1 MLNLSLGL
9 ADARR
14 LCRRSPGFVA
24 FAVVTLALGI
34 GASTLVFTL
43 VQTAL
48 VRSLPFEDPGSLVW
62 MYNVRTE
69 RERAPFS
76 IPDFD
81 DYRRANTTLANVA
94 VFTNWA
100 ANLTGSGAPERLEG
114 TRVSGNFFQ
123 VLGARAWL
131 GRTLEPRDQDGDAR
145 VVVLTHGLWQRRFGG
160 DISIVGRDV
169 TLNGAAYTVVGVLPR
184 GFLFPFREA
193 TLAVPTT
200 LRADPRRSDRGA
212 NFLRV
217 VARLKPDVG
226 LARADADLDAIAAR
240 LQRSYPNE
248 DSRKIGVNLYPLH
261 SEIVRDYQQI
271 LWTLFAA
278 VLLFM
283 AIGCGNLA
291 NLLLVRSVTRGPEF
305 VLRASLGASRWQV
318 LRQLAIEAL
327 VIAITGGIAG
337 AGLAVAG
344 LSLWRR
350 FGPADFPRM
359 DETAIDLRVFAFGVA
374 LTLVVAVVCAVVPA
388 RAVVRAQAAATGLTM
403 PRSTPTRRE
412 RGVQHAFVTIQVAG
426 ALVLLVCMGL
436 VVRGFGELEH
446 VDAGFTPSHAL
457 SMQLSLPPRAYSD
470 VASIE
475 HFYHALKVRLSE
487 LGGISAAGVVSLRP
501 LSGLL
506 STMDVAFPDRPAPPP
521 DEVPQAHFRVA
532 SAGYFA
538 AAGIPILAGRAFLES
553 DIGSSRPVAMVSQ
566 TFAER
571 HWPGESAVGR
581 AVQIVESRASAP
593 MEVVGVVADVKQF
606 GLADAATADLYVP
619 LPQMPVSQAALLA
632 ARTFWMLRTDD
643 DPRALVNRLP
653 DVVHGVDPDVA
664 ASSIHTLED
673 VVDSSIAAWRVDVRL
688 LQTFGPLAIVLC
700 TIGVYAVASFSAG
713 TRRRELAIQAAL
725 GATRRTLVVRTLRE
739 ELWPV
744 VVGVLIGAAAA
755 AVLAP
760 RLGSLLFH
768 ASPFDPWSYAVACA
782 SLLTAALVASYA
794 PASRAGAAN
803 PADLLR
809 M

>member
-1 MLNLSLGL
+1 ML
-9 ADARR
+9 AEVRR
-14 LCRRSPGFVA
+14 LCHRTPGFVA

-34 GASTLVFTL
+34 GTSTLVFTL

-48 VRSLPFEDPGSLVW
+48 VRALPFDDPGSLVW
-62 MYNVRTE
+62 MYNARTE

-76 IPDFD
+76 MPDLD
-81 DYRRANTTLANVA
+81 DYRRGNTTLANLA

-131 GRTLEPRDQDGDAR
+131 GRTLEPVDEDGDAR
-145 VVVLTHGLWQRRFGG
+145 VAVLTYGLWQRRFGG
-160 DISIVGRDV
+160 DTAIVGRDI
-169 TLNGAAYTVVGVLPR
+169 TLNGAAYRVVGVLPR

-193 TLAVPTT
+193 MLAVPTT
-200 LRADPRRSDRGA
+200 LRADPRRGDRGA

-217 VARLKPDVG
+217 VARLKPDVS
-226 LARADADLDAIAAR
+226 LTRADADLDAIAVR
-240 LQRSYPNE
+240 LQRSYPTE
-248 DSRKIGVNLYPLH
+248 DSRKVGVNLYPLH
-261 SEIVRDYQQI
+261 TEIVRDYQQI

-278 VLLFM
+278 VLLFL

-291 NLLLVRSVTRGPEF
+291 NLLLVRSVARGPEF
-305 VLRASLGASRWQV
+305 VLRASLGASRWHV
-318 LRQLAIEAL
+318 VRQLAMESLAL
-327 VIAITGGIAG
+327 ALAGGLCG

-359 DETAIDLRVFAFGVA
+359 DETAIDVRVFAFGLVLTVFVA
-374 LTLVVAVVCAVVPA
+374 LVCAIVPA
-388 RAVVRAQAAATGLTM
+388 RAAVRAHSSATAMTSR
-403 PRSTPTRRE
+403 RSTSTRRE
-412 RGVQHAFVTIQVAG
+412 RAVQHAFVTIQVAG

-446 VDAGFTPSHAL
+446 VDAGFRRSHAL

-475 HFYHALKVRLSE
+475 RFYNALKTRLSE
-487 LGGISAAGVVSLRP
+487 LGGVNAAGVVSLRP

-506 STMDVAFPDRPAPPP
+506 STIDVAFLDRPAPPP

-532 SAGYFA
+532 SASYFA

-553 DIGSSRPVAMVSQ
+553 DTGSSRPVAIVSR
-566 TFAER
+566 TFAAR

-593 MEVVGVVADVKQF
+593 MDVVGVVADVKQF
-606 GLADAATADLYVP
+606 GLDAAPTADLYVP
-619 LPQMPVSQAALLA
+619 LPQMPASQAPLLA
-632 ARTFWMLRTDD
+632 ARTYWMVRTDD
-643 DPRALVNRLP
+643 DPRALVNRLA

-664 ASSIHTLED
+664 ASSIQTLDD
-673 VVDSSIAAWRVDVRL
+673 VVDASIAAWRVDVRL
-688 LQTFGPLAIVLC
+688 LQTFGPLAVLLC

-725 GATRRTLVVRTLRE
+725 GAPRRSLVARTLRE
-739 ELWPV
+739 ELRPV
-744 VVGVLIGAAAA
+744 VLGVLIGGVAAIAI
-755 AVLAP
+755 AP
-760 RLGSLLFH
+760 RLGSLLFR
-768 ASPFDPWSYAVACA
+768 ASPFDPWSYGVASL
-782 SLLTAALVASYA
+782 SLLTAALVASYM
-794 PASRAGAAN
+794 PARRAGASN
-803 PADLLR
+803 PAELLR
-809 M
+809 T

>member
-1 MLNLSLGL
+1 ML
-9 ADARR
+9 AEVRR
-14 LCRRSPGFVA
+14 LWHRNPGFVA
-24 FAVVTLALGI
+24 FAVATLALGI

-48 VRSLPFEDPGSLVW
+48 VRALPFDDPGSLVW
-62 MYNVRTE
+62 MYNARTE

-76 IPDFD
+76 IPDLD
-81 DYRRANTTLANVA
+81 DYRRANTTLANLA

-123 VLGARAWL
+123 VLGAHAWL
-131 GRTLEPRDQDGDAR
+131 GRTLEPADEDGDAR
-145 VVVLTHGLWQRRFGG
+145 LVVLTYGLWQRRFGG
-160 DISIVGRDV
+160 DVAIVGRDI
-169 TLNGAAYTVVGVLPR
+169 TLNGAAYRVVGVLPL

-217 VARLKPDVG
+217 VARLKPHAS
-226 LARADADLDAIAAR
+226 LARADADLDAIAVR
-240 LQRSYPNE
+240 LQRRYPTE

-261 SEIVRDYQQI
+261 TEIVRDYQQI
-271 LWTLFAA
+271 LWTLFAT
-278 VLLFM
+278 VLLFL

-291 NLLLVRSVTRGPEF
+291 NLLLVRSVARGPEF
-305 VLRASLGASRWQV
+305 VLRASLGASRWHV
-318 LRQLAIEAL
+318 LSQLASESCAL
-327 VIAITGGIAG
+327 ALAGGVCG
-337 AGLAVAG
+337 AGLAIAG

-359 DETAIDLRVFAFGVA
+359 DETAIDVRVFAFGLVLTVIVA
-374 LTLVVAVVCAVVPA
+374 LVCAIVPA
-388 RAVVRAQAAATGLTM
+388 RAAMRAHSSATAMTGR
-403 PRSTPTRRE
+403 RSTSTRME
-412 RGVQHAFVTIQVAG
+412 RAVQHAFVTIQVAG

-436 VVRGFGELEH
+436 VVRGFGELER
-446 VDAGFTPSHAL
+446 VDAGFTSSHAL
-457 SMQLSLPPRAYSD
+457 SMQLSLPPRAYRD

-475 HFYHALKVRLSE
+475 RFSHALRIRLSE
-487 LGGISAAGVVSLRP
+487 LGGVSAAGVVSLRP

-506 STMDVAFPDRPAPPP
+506 STIDVAFPDRPAPPP

-553 DIGSSRPVAMVSQ
+553 DSRSSRPIAIVSQ
-566 TFAER
+566 TFAAR

-581 AVQIVESRASAP
+581 ALQIVESRASAP
-593 MEVVGVVADVKQF
+593 MDVVGVVADVKQF
-606 GLADAATADLYVP
+606 GLDAAPTADLYVP
-619 LPQMPVSQAALLA
+619 LPQMPASQAPLLA
-632 ARTFWMLRTDD
+632 ARTYWMVRTND
-643 DPRALVNRLP
+643 DPRALVNRLA

-664 ASSIHTLED
+664 ASSIQTLDE
-673 VVDSSIAAWRVDVRL
+673 VVNASIAAWRVDVRL
-688 LQTFGPLAIVLC
+688 LQTCAPLAILLC

-713 TRRRELAIQAAL
+713 TRRRELAIHAAL
-725 GATRRTLVVRTLRE
+725 GATRRTIVTRTLRE

-744 VVGVLIGAAAA
+744 VLGVVIGGAAAVA
-755 AVLAP
+755 IAP
-760 RLGSLLFH
+760 RLGSLLFR
-768 ASPFDPWSYAVACA
+768 ASPFDPWSYGVACL
-782 SLLTAALVASYA
+782 SLLTAALVASYM
-794 PASRAGAAN
+794 PARRAGASN
-803 PADLLR
+803 PAELLR
-809 M
+809 V